1 MEFLL
6 VCWTSILFVVDPL
19 GALPAYLAMSP
30 DEPAEQRRRTA
41 RRASLFASAC
51 LLAFATCGGTIM
63 QMLGI
68 SLAAV
73 RIAGG
78 VILMLVALDMIWVRR
93 PTKEGPGELAEG
105 SAKEDVAITP
115 LGVPMLA
122 GPASLA
128 TVIALMSQADSW
140 QKVLAVYTGICVTG
154 LAVYSV
160 LRLAE
165 PLHRLMGKTGIQTT
179 SRILGLILASIAVQA
194 ILDGLRQAG
203 YGA

>member
-6 VCWTSILFVVDPL
+6 VSWTSILFVVDPL

-30 DEPAEQRRRTA
+30 EEPAERRRRTA

-51 LLAFATCGGTIM
+51 LLAFATCGSTIM
-63 QMLGI
+63 QLLGV

-78 VILMLVALDMIWVRR
+78 IILMLVALDMIWVRR

-105 SAKEDVAITP
+105 SAKADVAITP

-140 QKVLAVYTGICVTG
+140 VKVLAVCSGICLTG
-154 LAVYSV
+154 LVTYFV

-165 PLHRLMGKTGIQTT
+165 PLHRLLGKTGTQVS
-179 SRILGLILASIAVQA
+179 SRILGLVLVSIAVQA
-194 ILDGLRQAG
+194 ILEGLKQAG
-203 YGA
+203 SVL